1 MTDLYNLL
9 ACPRDHGA
17 LTAADDVLTCA
28 TCSSA
33 YPVREGVVSFVDAAE
48 LTERDRR
55 EQSSRDDEASW
66 YDSMFEGYTNAIEV
80 PTVVRRLGD
89 PQGPIVDIG
98 SGTGRIT
105 EALLQLG
112 QPVVALDYSEAS
124 LRTLLKRC
132 ADAPAPVLAVQA
144 DIRRLPLREAT
155 FHAATSVQVYGHIR
169 GADVRR
175 TMLQSIARALVPGA
189 PFAVTNYN
197 YNLMFRAWRLKGNEG
212 AREGEHM
219 LGGDLYY
226 IRQTGTEFKAELAE
240 VFDVP
245 ELVGMR
251 NIPVRKIGAVLHKLG
266 LQKAGDRYLEWMV
279 DRGHRV
285 DMALER
291 TPLSHAVGF
300 FWLAKA
306 VRRP

>member
-1 MTDLYNLL
+1 MTDLFSLL
-9 ACPRDHGA
+9 VCPQDGGD
-17 LTAADDVLTCA
+17 LTAADDALTCA
-28 TCSSA
+28 TCA
-33 YPVREGVVSFVDAAE
+33 ARHPIRDGVVSFVDVAE
-48 LTERDRR
+48 LSEVDRR

-89 PQGPIVDIG
+89 PKGPIVDIG

-144 DIRRLPLREAT
+144 DIRRLPLRDAS
-155 FHAATSVQVYGHIR
+155 FHGATSIQVYGHIR

-175 TMLQSIARALVPGA
+175 RMLESIARALVPGA

-197 YNLMFRAWRLKGNEG
+197 YNVLFRAWRLKGNEG

-226 IRQTGTEFKAELAE
+226 LRQTGKEFRAELAE
-240 VFDVP
+240 VFDVA

-251 NIPVRKIGAVLHKLG
+251 NIPVRKVGAVLHKVG
-266 LQKAGDRYLEWMV
+266 LRTAGDRYLEWMV
-279 DRGHRV
+279 ERGHRL